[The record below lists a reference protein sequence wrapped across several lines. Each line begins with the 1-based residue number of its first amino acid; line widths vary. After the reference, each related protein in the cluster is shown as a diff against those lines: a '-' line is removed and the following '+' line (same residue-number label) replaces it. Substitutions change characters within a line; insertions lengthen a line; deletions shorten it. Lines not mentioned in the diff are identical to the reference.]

1 MALTPPKATDLFSDI
16 DSPKAAAVAMDE
28 FNTELGKS
36 LSAGISDPS
45 QIMAVKSGNVSF
57 AQASMSSS
65 GATSQLEALVAN
77 KSLSPEV
84 ISSLTTALATQR
96 GVSGD
101 IAKEITTTSPL
112 STSFAAF
119 DLEAP
124 AKLLTPRPTPLR
136 NRIPRKKG
144 IGTSHRVKR
153 ILGYTGTGTG
163 GQGQIW
169 PGINETTQN
178 NFAPGAANAYYLER
192 GPQISYTADDLV
204 LPYNSYSLSDQVS
217 FDANFSGLGY
227 QDLRQLS
234 STSTLY
240 ATMLMEERMMLMAR
254 GTASGYSG
262 ALSAPTFAVGTR
274 AAAGSEVALTATTY
288 YVNVTADAGISY
300 SGFGES
306 ILGTQASQAVS
317 SGGVLTVTVSAANAV
332 VGALGYNIYVGTT
345 TGAANL
351 HYIGTLKGTG
361 TFVVNGVGGNSL
373 GNNGII
379 NTTGALASRAS
390 ADTSAYATGYD
401 GILPTVLGPNSGAIN
416 QINSTFSTSNPG
428 VEFQNVFASLYNAV
442 KADPDEI
449 LLNGSDRKQLSDA
462 IKSGSTANYRLNI
475 ENPGEGGI
483 TYGSVVTGLQNEVT
497 GKSLALTVH
506 PWLPQGVSPV
516 LSYTLPIPD
525 TEVSD
530 VWANFLVQD
539 YMGIQWPVNQFTY
552 DFSTYFRGT
561 FFCTAPA
568 WNGVV
573 SGIVS
578 A

>member
-1 MALTPPKATDLFSDI
+1 MEDFT
-16 DSPKAAAVAMDE
+16 
-28 FNTELGKS
+28 NELGKS
-36 LSAGISDPS
+36 LSSASSVPGQAPQADPT
-45 QIMAVKSGNVSF
+45 A
-57 AQASMSSS
+57 A
-65 GATSQLEALVAN
+65 LEALVAN
-77 KSLSPEV
+77 KSLSPEA
-84 ISSLTTALATQR
+84 SSGLQNALAAQR
-96 GVSGD
+96 LAMQD
-101 IAKEITTTSPL
+101 IQKDITLTSPL

-163 GQGQIW
+163 GVGQTW
-169 PGINETTQN
+169 PGITETST
-178 NFAPGAANAYYLER
+178 AAFGSINYER
-192 GPQISYTADDLV
+192 GKLISYAADDLI
-204 LPYNSYSLSDQVS
+204 LPYNSYSLSDSVS

-262 ALSAPTFAVGTR
+262 ALSAPTFTLASPV
-274 AAAGSEVALTATTY
+274 ASGSQTAIAATTY
-288 YVNVTADAGISY
+288 YVNVTADAGISG

-306 ILGTQASQAVS
+306 ILGTEASTACA
-317 SGGVLTVTVSAANAV
+317 SGDVLTISVATAVT
-332 VGALGYNIYVGTT
+332 GALGYNIYVGTT

-351 HYIGTLKGTG
+351 KYVGTLKGVG
-361 TFVVNGVGGNSL
+361 TFTVQGAASIQRTGNTAPL
-373 GNNGII
+373 T
-379 NTTGALASRAS
+379 TTGAAASRAS

-401 GILPTVLGPNSGAIN
+401 GILPTVLGANSGYNNAIN
-416 QINSTFSTSNPG
+416 GTFSTSNPG
-428 VEFQNVFASLYNAV
+428 AEYQTVFASLYDSV
-442 KADPDEI
+442 KADPDLV
-449 LLNGSDRKQLSDA
+449 LLNGADRKQLSDA
-462 IKSGSTANYRLNI
+462 IKSGSTANYRLTI
-475 ENPGEGGI
+475 DNPGTGGT

-497 GKSLALTVH
+497 GKSIALEVH

-516 LSYTLPIPD
+516 LSFTLPIPD

-530 VWANFLVQD
+530 VWANFMVQD
-539 YMGIQWPVNQFTY
+539 YMGIQWPVTQFAY
-552 DFSTYFRGT
+552 EFSTYFRGT

-568 WNGVV
+568 WNGAV